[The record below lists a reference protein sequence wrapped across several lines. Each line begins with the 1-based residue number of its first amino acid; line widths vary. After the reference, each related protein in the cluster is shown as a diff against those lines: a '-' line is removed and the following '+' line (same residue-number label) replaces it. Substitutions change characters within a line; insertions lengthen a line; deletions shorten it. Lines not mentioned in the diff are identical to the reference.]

1 MSQLNHEQ
9 LTFFYNEVMDLF
21 NWDEEIEEEGIDP
34 LNYVRDE
41 YETMSRHY
49 SDVLENNR
57 ELKNHINELNKY
69 ILELECK

>member
-1 MSQLNHEQ
+1 
-9 LTFFYNEVMDLF
+9 MDLF